1 MYPFDYLVFIGRFQP
16 FHVAHQQTI
25 HIALAQAERVIIA
38 LGSAQN
44 ERTLKNPFLADE
56 RKQMILSNF
65 SVDEQQRIIFVDV
78 IDVYNDVKWQALVRQ
93 LVQNITQADDKIGL
107 IGYNKD
113 ESTYYLDL
121 FPEWQRVVI
130 DSLHGDISATP
141 LREAYY
147 NGQILSDKFPQ
158 GTVAFLQKFQKNAIY
173 QQLQTEFLAKTH
185 IN

>member
-1 MYPFDYLVFIGRFQP
+1 MYPFDYIVFIGRFQP
-16 FHVAHQQTI
+16 FHLAHQQTI
-25 HIALAQAERVIIA
+25 HIALAKAKRVIIA

-44 ERTLKNPFLADE
+44 ERTLKNPFLAEE

-65 SVDEQQRIIFVDV
+65 NIDEQQRIIFVDV